1 MGDFFLVVPSLVLAD
16 DPAAQRADGDI
27 SISAS
32 ADDGY
37 GKNLPNKRIRG
48 TWSEIRFALDGLE
61 HDLIIGK
68 PYTDEVFDVF
78 AMPRV
83 QPVITSSRKR
93 MKIFTVQIRSSHSCG
108 PRKFKQ
114 DWFGVPLTHGFEKKP
129 YKRGDFDFLAAYIGP
144 YKTWY
149 IIPVE
154 DIEGRQGIQLCP
166 SDPETTS
173 KWEKFRERWDLLGGK

>member
-1 MGDFFLVVPSLVLAD
+1 MDDFVLVVPSLVAAD
-16 DPAAQRADGDI
+16 NTELTQERGF

-32 ADDGY
+32 ADEGY
-37 GKNLPNKRIRG
+37 GKNLPNTRIRG

-108 PRKFKQ
+108 LRKFKQ
-114 DWFGVPLTHGFEKKP
+114 DWFGVPLTH
-129 YKRGDFDFLAAYIGP
+129 
-144 YKTWY
+144 
-149 IIPVE
+149 
-154 DIEGRQGIQLCP
+154 
-166 SDPETTS
+166 
-173 KWEKFRERWDLLGGK
+173 